1 MAECIIEKINDK
13 EYDRYLLCLTF
24 ESIINYLPAIEESP
38 DLIGYTGK
46 MLIDQL
52 LVAGNG
58 INRFISCECKS
69 GKIELN
75 TAKNVSPDAS
85 FKKRSSK
92 ILHDT
97 YKYVENSILTVE
109 QKQLVRLCEI
119 F

>member
-69 GKIELN
+69 GKIEL
-75 TAKNVSPDAS
+75 KNVSPDAS

-92 ILHDT
+92 ILHDN